1 ELAILRR
8 LITAGHEIVRLGEE
22 RGAPTNELVSSAE
35 KMLFEV
41 SESRAN
47 GGLVHFREP
56 LVEAFARIG
65 RLYETGAH
73 VTGLRSHFKDLHR
86 LTSGFQPGNLIILA
100 ARPSMG
106 KSALGLGVV
115 ANVVLRGNVCAGVFS
130 LEMSREEIASR
141 MMCSEARVDSQ
152 DIRTGQLKPD
162 DWPR

>member
-1 ELAILRR
+1 
-8 LITAGHEIVRLGEE
+8 
-22 RGAPTNELVSSAE
+22 
-35 KMLFEV
+35 
-41 SESRAN
+41 
-47 GGLVHFREP
+47 
-56 LVEAFARIG
+56 
-65 RLYETGAH
+65 
-73 VTGLRSHFKDLHR
+73 GLRSHFKDLDR

-141 MMCSEARVDSQ
+141 MMGSEARVDSQ

-162 DWPR
+162 DWPRLTEACARLENAPLYVDDTPALSLFELRSRAQTLKRREPNLGLIVVDYIQLMTMGVAVENRLQEVSA